1 MGHRAPRCK
10 AQDVCRIIL
19 DSLYDLSSE
28 ISHLNK
34 QSLPLGCHSYPD
46 CPIEVNYFSSEP
58 CVQGERETSFPKMMN
73 EELWTILW

>member
-1 MGHRAPRCK
+1 
-10 AQDVCRIIL
+10 
-19 DSLYDLSSE
+19 
-28 ISHLNK
+28 
-34 QSLPLGCHSYPD
+34 PD